1 MEKPDNKYKR
11 NTWWQDA
18 SGKRK
23 FLMIGVDYL
32 ENPKDYFVDLWEV
45 GKDKSKYIRL
55 SIFESLI
62 KEAEEGEFHTLKES
76 KKIFKEW
83 RSKVEK

>member
-1 MEKPDNKYKR
+1 MEKPDEKYRR

-32 ENPKDYFVDLWEV
+32 ENPKDYLVDLWEV

-62 KEAEEGEFHTLKES
+62 KENAMVHYSIEENYKSYLNN
-76 KKIFKEW
+76 
-83 RSKVEK
+83 